1 MNALEIAEALRVLE
15 TNLPRDIEEALARC
29 LDGEEGNSRDV
40 MKAIVENVKYARDRK
55 IPMCQDTGSLAFFV
69 KCNRGLKGIS
79 EAIENGIRLATKA
92 VPLRANTVNPFSRC
106 NEGSNLGRGNP
117 IVHFEVGS
125 EDEVEMAIMAKG
137 AGSENVSR
145 VFMLNPDEGIEG
157 LKYSI
162 LESVRK
168 AGAKPCPPVI
178 VGIGVGGTLDW
189 AAYLSKKALL
199 RPLDDHADDPTV
211 AQLEDELL
219 KGINGMKIGP
229 MGFGGKT
236 TSLGVKVEWAYCHTA
251 SLPVSVNIQCWALR
265 KVFAHWKGDEFRITW

>member
-1 MNALEIAEALRVLE
+1 MKALEIAEALKVLE
-15 TNLPRDIEEALARC
+15 TNLPRDIEEALVRC

-40 MKAIVENVKYARDRK
+40 MTAVIENIRYARDRK

-69 KCNRGLKGIS
+69 KCNGDLKRIS
-79 EAIENGIRLATKA
+79 EVIEEGIRLATET
-92 VPLRANTVNPFSRC
+92 VPLRANTVNPFSRH

-117 IVHFEVGS
+117 IIHFEAGS
-125 EDEVEMAIMAKG
+125 DGEVEIAIMAKG

-157 LKYSI
+157 LKDSI

-178 VGIGVGGTLDW
+178 VGIGIGGTLDW

-199 RPLDDHADDPTV
+199 RPLDDHADDPSV

-219 KGINGMKIGP
+219 KEINGLKIGP

-251 SLPVSVNIQCWALR
+251 SLPVAVNIQCWALR
-265 KVFAHWKGDEFRITW
+265 RIFAHWKGDEFRIMR